1 MKMHRW
7 LILSAMLVNIGVHAA
22 EHSMYEEAMAKPIS
36 ANDSIIFS
44 CNSNSLNHIQTSMAA
59 YLTSLGIANNLVV
72 TKVDKANGLLAFTLN
87 TPSDDTNTLQLKSK
101 PEYAIKNNT
110 VLLPSRNDEM
120 RSVVTVSK
128 KEILLAL
135 LQHGRRTE
143 FSGQN
148 CSINA
153 LKEQVNV
160 RQNIVAWSENL
171 NWNWPDGESAEWNTK
186 YWHRG
191 TPLVHVALHQA
202 FGDAFKNQTKYTIG
216 CYTAAKIVMVHS
228 VLDYYRRV
236 KNDQYQHNLVKE
248 RLMVDKEPLEYVEP
262 GEMWSFEKD
271 FDPEKRMQSGKILQI
286 QYGIAPLNFVP
297 GDWVYLSNT
306 DPISS
311 QKTGYEGSNTIYLG
325 RNRFIDYYNDNH
337 HAYTYQQ
344 KLNEVYQWRN
354 GVFNRHRDAKKIE
367 PLSKDDYIRLGG
379 NPSAGG
385 LVQDFRVFPINFFG
399 Y

>member
-7 LILSAMLVNIGVHAA
+7 LLLSVMLINAGVHAA
-22 EHSMYEEAMAKPIS
+22 EPSMHEGIKAKPI
-36 ANDSIIFS
+36 ANNGIIFS
-44 CNSNSLNHIQTSMAA
+44 CDSNSLKHIQTGMTA
-59 YLTSLGIANNLVV
+59 YLTTLGIANELIV
-72 TKVDKANGLLAFTLN
+72 TKIDKTNGLLTFTLN
-87 TPSDDTNTLQLKSK
+87 TPTNDTNTLQLKYNPK
-101 PEYAIKNNT
+101 YAIQDST
-110 VLLPSRNDEM
+110 VLLPSKNGGM

-143 FSGQN
+143 FSGES
-148 CSINA
+148 CSVNA

-202 FGDAFKNQTKYTIG
+202 FSDAFNNQTKYTIG

-228 VLDYYRRV
+228 VLDYYRRI
-236 KNDQYQHNLVKE
+236 KNDRYQLVKE
-248 RLMVDKEPLEYVEP
+248 RLMADNEPLEYVEP
-262 GEMWSFEKD
+262 GKMWSFEKD
-271 FDPEKRMQSGKILQI
+271 FDPKKLMQSGKILQI
-286 QYGIAPLNFVP
+286 QYDIAPLNFVP
-297 GDWVYLSNT
+297 GDWIYISNT

-311 QKTGYEGSNTIYLG
+311 QKTGYEGANTIYLG

-354 GVFNRHRDAKKIE
+354 GVFNRQRDAKKIE
-367 PLSKDDYIRLGG
+367 PLSKDDFIRLGK

-385 LVQDFRVFPINFFG
+385 LVQDFRVFPINFSSLE